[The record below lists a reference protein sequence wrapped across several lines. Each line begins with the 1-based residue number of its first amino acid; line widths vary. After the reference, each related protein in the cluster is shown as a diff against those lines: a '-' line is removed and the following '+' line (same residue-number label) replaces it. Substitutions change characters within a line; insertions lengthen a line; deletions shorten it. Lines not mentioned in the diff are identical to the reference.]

1 LFDAGGRV
9 IEALLDTGGSRM
21 GVEKILADIDA
32 DQDSA
37 HEKDLLESPRTSHED
52 RRRSCSSW

>member
-1 LFDAGGRV
+1 L
-9 IEALLDTGGSRM
+9 ETGGSRM

-37 HEKDLLESPRTSHED
+37 HEKDLLESKNEPRGPTAFLLQLVNAGFAPQ
-52 RRRSCSSW
+52 

>member
-1 LFDAGGRV
+1 
-9 IEALLDTGGSRM
+9 LDTSGSRM

-37 HEKDLLESPRTSHED
+37 HERTSLNQ
-52 RRRSCSSW
+52 